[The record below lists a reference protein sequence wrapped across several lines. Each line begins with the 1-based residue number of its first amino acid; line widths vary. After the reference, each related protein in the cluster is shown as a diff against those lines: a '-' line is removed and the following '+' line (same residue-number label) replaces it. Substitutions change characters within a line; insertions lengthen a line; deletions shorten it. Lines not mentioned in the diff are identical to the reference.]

1 VSCPII
7 KITTRHIDGFAQA
20 VDSVARELRYLAFT
34 EGPPRETTVAY
45 VQQNLAEN
53 WPHFIALDGEKVIGW
68 CDIASL
74 QRPVLEHSGV
84 LGLGVIREY
93 RGLGIGTRLIGT
105 ALQAAKVRGLSRVV
119 LTVRERNE
127 IAIQLYKH
135 FGFFQEGRHIKA
147 VKINGCYENHLSMA
161 LLISEND

>member
-1 VSCPII
+1 MSYPII
-7 KITTRHIDGFAQA
+7 KIAAQYIDGFAQA

-34 EGPPRETTVAY
+34 EGPPLETTVAY
-45 VQQNLAEN
+45 VQQNLAED

-74 QRPVLEHSGV
+74 HRPVLEHSGV

-93 RGLGIGTRLIGT
+93 RGLGIGTRLIST
-105 ALQAAKVRGLSRVV
+105 ALQAAKERGLSRVV

-127 IAIQLYKH
+127 IAIQLYKS

-147 VKINGCYENHLSMA
+147 VKINGHYENHLSME